1 MTLITSRT
9 NPAVK
14 AARRLA
20 AGPAGGR
27 SPAFLVE
34 GPSAVGE
41 ALDHLTRLLVTPR
54 AAAQHPGL
62 VAEARAAGVEVL
74 QVADPVL
81 ATVAATVTPRGL
93 VGVAILPPA
102 SLDAVLDAAT
112 LTIVLVQAGDPGNAG
127 AIIRT
132 ADAAGADAVVLTRGS
147 VDPRN
152 PKAVRA
158 SAGSLFHLP
167 VVPDASLESVL
178 SRGRD
183 RGLQL
188 VAAAPR
194 AGTSYLELDL
204 TRPSALLFGSEAH
217 GLANDV
223 VSRCDAAARVPIH
236 GHAESLN
243 LAATVAVIAYEAAR
257 QRRRWEGGQP

>member
-1 MTLITSRT
+1 LGVTLITSRA

-20 AGPAGGR
+20 AAPARGHGG
-27 SPAFLVE
+27 AFLVE

-62 VAEARAAGVEVL
+62 LARARSAGVEVL
-74 QVADPVL
+74 DVAEPVL
-81 ATVAATVTPRGL
+81 ATVADTVTPQGV
-93 VGVAILPPA
+93 VGVAELA
-102 SLDAVLDAAT
+102 L
-112 LTIVLVQAGDPGNAG
+112 VLVEARDPGNAG
-127 AIIRT
+127 TIIRT
-132 ADAAGADAVVLTRGS
+132 ADAAGADAVVFTHGS

-167 VVPDASLESVL
+167 VVQDAPLEAVL
-178 SRGRD
+178 SQGRVH
-183 RGLQL
+183 GLQL

-194 AGTSYLELDL
+194 GGTNYLDL
-204 TRPSALLFGSEAH
+204 DLRPPSLLLFGSEAH
-217 GLANDV
+217 GLPDDV
-223 VSRCDAAARVPIH
+223 VERCDVSAFVPLY
-236 GHAESLN
+236 GRAESLN
-243 LAATVAVIAYEAAR
+243 LAATVAVLSYEAAR
-257 QRRRWEGGQP
+257 QRRWLQGERQ